1 MMTGSSAGVAA
12 VLCAAAGVCLAQPQ
26 PYPLRDAVEY
36 SVRGGL
42 PNLTAKL
49 KADGAVRIAYLG
61 GSITAQP
68 GWRPKTLAW
77 FKGQFPAAQITEI
90 NAAIGGTGSDLGVFR
105 LRQDVLRLEPDLL
118 FVEFAVNDSGAEPE
132 RILRSMEGIVRQTWR
147 HNPAIDI
154 CFVYTLTQGM
164 LGDLQGGKF
173 PRAASV
179 MEEVADPYGIPSI
192 HMGLGVARMEKEG
205 KVLFS
210 DKEGR
215 GEAQRREAMA
225 AGLCIFSQ
233 DGVHPH
239 PDTGHELYL
248 EAVTR
253 GMKEILV
260 TGAAGPHTLGTPL
273 RADNWESAR
282 MVPFGTATLS
292 PEWRKADPATD
303 GNAKAFADRLPEM
316 WRADA
321 PGATVSFRFRGTLA
335 RVYDLVGP
343 ACGVVKVTVDGKDLG
358 VRPRFDAYC
367 TYYRLQTLSIAE
379 GLAEEVHTVRLEI
392 APEAPDKRAL
402 LNQRAE
408 ANAKDLAL
416 DAAAFA
422 GKYDGRCWYAGWLML
437 LGELAD

>member
-1 MMTGSSAGVAA
+1 MVTGSSAGLAA
-12 VLCAAAGVCLAQPQ
+12 ILCTAAGVCLAQPQ
-26 PYPLRDAVEY
+26 PYPLRDAVEFTA
-36 SVRGGL
+36 RGGL

-77 FKGQFPAAQITEI
+77 FRDQYPAAQITEA

-105 LRQDVLRLEPDLL
+105 LRQDVLRHEPDLL
-118 FVEFAVNDSGAEPE
+118 FVEFAVNDGGAEPE

-147 HNPAIDI
+147 YRPTIDI

-164 LGDLQGGKF
+164 LGDLQSAKY

-179 MEEVADPYGIPSI
+179 MEEVADHYGIPSI
-192 HMGLGVARMEKEG
+192 HMGLRVAQMEKEG

-215 GEAQRREAMA
+215 NEAQRREAMA
-225 AGLCIFSQ
+225 TGLCIFSQ

-239 PDTGHELYL
+239 PDTGHVLYL
-248 EAVTR
+248 EAAVR
-253 GMKEILV
+253 GMEAILP
-260 TGAAGPHTLGTPL
+260 TGAAGPHALAAPL
-273 RADNWESAR
+273 RVDNWEAAR
-282 MVPFGTATLS
+282 MVPFGKATLS
-292 PEWRKADPATD
+292 PEWRQADPATD
-303 GNAKAFADRLPEM
+303 GNAKAFAERLPEI
-316 WRADA
+316 WRADT
-321 PGATVSFRFRGTLA
+321 PGATATFRFRGTLA

-343 ACGVVKVTVDGKDLG
+343 GCGAVKMTVDGKDLG

-367 TYYRLQTLSIAE
+367 SYYRLQTLAIAE
-379 GLAEEVHTVRLEI
+379 GLADEVHTVRLEI
-392 APEAPDKRAL
+392 APEAPDKRAIL
-402 LNQRAE
+402 QQRAE
-408 ANAKDLAL
+408 PNAKDLAL

-422 GKYDGRCWYAGWLML
+422 AKYDGRCWYAGWIML
-437 LGELAD
+437 LGEWVD